1 MGSIPI
7 SSTMDHPPRDPSEAH
22 LNPLDG
28 HLLDRLREICL
39 ALPGVEERL
48 NHGAPAFGV
57 VKRPAFCNLHEHPA
71 DGRPTI
77 WFKAAPGVQAELV
90 DQEPERFFVPPYV
103 GPRGWVGLRL
113 DVDLDW
119 GEVAVV
125 VEESWRLTAPKR
137 LTAEF
142 DPG

>member
-7 SSTMDHPPRDPSEAH
+7 SSTMDHPPRALFDAQ
-22 LNPLDG
+22 
-28 HLLDRLREICL
+28 LLDRLREVCL

-48 NHGAPAFGV
+48 NHGAPTFGV
-57 VKRPAFCNLHEHPA
+57 VNRPAFCNLHKHPV

-90 DQEPERFFVPPYV
+90 EQEPDRFFVPPYV

-119 GEVAVV
+119 DGVAVV
-125 VEESWRLTAPKR
+125 VEESWALTAPKR
-137 LTAEF
+137 LVV
-142 DPG
+142 DRRQ